1 LNPEPI
7 ILAVLWEKTMNKG
20 IGHLGIDIKE
30 IEKSLN
36 AISKIMNFEDLTHRP
51 PLICH
56 KGVP

>member
-51 PLICH
+51 PLIW
-56 KGVP
+56 P